1 MKNNELNLEK
11 LIKTL
16 EKLKNYKKKSGKIFK
31 NEKILEKLL
40 YIQIFE
46 KIYEKKIN

>member
-1 MKNNELNLEK
+1 MKKKIKKILEK
-11 LIKTL
+11 LIKMK
-16 EKLKNYKKKSGKIFK
+16 KLI
-31 NEKILEKLL
+31 